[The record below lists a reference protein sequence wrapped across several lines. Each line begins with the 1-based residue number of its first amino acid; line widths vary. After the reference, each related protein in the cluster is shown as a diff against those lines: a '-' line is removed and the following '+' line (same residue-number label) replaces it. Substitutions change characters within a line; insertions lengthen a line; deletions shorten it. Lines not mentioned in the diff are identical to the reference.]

1 MSRVLRV
8 SLVGLALLSLCGCAA
23 LLVGVGAAGGYAI
36 SKDSITNHFD
46 LSQAHV
52 YGVSRKVV
60 RDIGLI
66 TEEDERRGRLRAD
79 VEGATVTVTV
89 TPVSDKTVKLKVKAR
104 KLFMPKLSVAE
115 NVYNRVLERL

>member
-115 NVYNRVLERL
+115 NVYNRILERL